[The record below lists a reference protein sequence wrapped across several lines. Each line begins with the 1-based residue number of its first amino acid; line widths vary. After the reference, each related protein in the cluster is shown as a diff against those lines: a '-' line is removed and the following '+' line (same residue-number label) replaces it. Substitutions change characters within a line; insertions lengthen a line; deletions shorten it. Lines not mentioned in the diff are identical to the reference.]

1 MKTLLRLRQHRPSR
15 AIRVHAD
22 DEAVRI
28 VPLKWRV
35 ELRQV
40 ERACEGIF
48 LAFQY
53 PIELPGVSNE
63 DFLRLAYNSKREY
76 YGEPPVDPLEFM
88 MEERAGD
95 GGRRAPSQLAVFA
108 CGDGGARPTLTNL
121 HAFLNDMARLCRYTL
136 ECNVVALI
144 LLIRFFSYQKNLRLA
159 PATWRRYLLCALMI
173 AQKFWDDRCLR
184 NIDFTIAWRCVLPDA
199 GQVDLRDVNLM
210 ERHFL
215 AGLGYD
221 LYIQPAKYS
230 ACLSEVLSIVVDEA
244 DPPPAAPPPTAPPPA
259 APPPGKP

>member
-1 MKTLLRLRQHRPSR
+1 MLTFVTANVLTMLDRRGKQRGSDFVGMNTTGRDAIVQRQFHLAGATLVGLQEDRRQ
-15 AIRVHAD
+15 
-22 DEAVRI
+22 EQ
-28 VPLKWRV
+28 LQ
-35 ELRQV
+35 ET
-40 ERACEGIF
+40 
-48 LAFQY
+48 
-53 PIELPGVSNE
+53 
-63 DFLRLAYNSKREY
+63 
-76 YGEPPVDPLEFM
+76 EFYTVVT
-88 MEERAGD
+88 
-95 GGRRAPSQLAVFA
+95 S
-108 CGDGGARPTLTNL
+108 GATGKST
-121 HAFLNDMARLCRYTL
+121 HG
-136 ECNVVALI
+136 
-144 LLIRFFSYQKNLRLA
+144 
-159 PATWRRYLLCALMI
+159 CALMI